1 MPSGVTIQ
9 ITVPD
14 GAGPGTILEVADP
27 GAPPPAVAAAPAYP
41 NKAAAYGGEPTG
53 QVVGIVADGM
63 HSDVSNVTA
72 LGQQTMPAGYDL
84 IGDKY
89 GIVARTL
96 GPGEEFH
103 SEPGAMVFMSE
114 FVKLSAKFGGF
125 FKTVSQAAS
134 GEALVKVS
142 YTNETNAMGYVAM
155 TPNQPFS
162 MVVPVQ
168 MQALPGG
175 TINVKRGAYMAGSP
189 DVSARAKMLPAKD
202 LTACCCG
209 GLPPI
214 IQEVHGTGTAFLS
227 ASGTVVARPLQAG
240 EEIIVDSNVIV
251 GFENT
256 VSFEV
261 RKVGGFM
268 TCCFGGEGCYNTVF
282 TGPGNVYL
290 QSINI
295 SKLMDQLVTV
305 TQEQDNADSGN
316 GAPAKSEVMAR

>member
-1 MPSGVTIQ
+1 MVQVAVPEGAVAGSQCAFVMPSGVTVQ

-14 GAGPGTILEVADP
+14 GAGPGTVLEVADP
-27 GAPPPAVAAAPAYP
+27 GAPPAAVAAPAYP
-41 NKAAAYGGEPTG
+41 SKAAAYGGQAPMG

-72 LGQQTMPAGYDL
+72 LGQQTTPAGYDVL
-84 IGDKY
+84 GDKY
-89 GIVARTL
+89 GIVAKTL

-114 FVKLSAKFGGF
+114 FVKLSAQFGGF
-125 FKTVSQAAS
+125 FKTASRFAS
-134 GEALVKVS
+134 GEALAKVA
-142 YTNETNAMGYVAM
+142 YTNDSGAPGYVAM

-175 TINVKRGAYMAGSP
+175 TINVKRGAYMAGTP

-240 EEIIVDSNVIV
+240 EEIIA
-251 GFENT
+251 
-256 VSFEV
+256 
-261 RKVGGFM
+261 RAR
-268 TCCFGGEGCYNTVF
+268 
-282 TGPGNVYL
+282 
-290 QSINI
+290 
-295 SKLMDQLVTV
+295 
-305 TQEQDNADSGN
+305 ADRPRR
-316 GAPAKSEVMAR
+316 APRRLRRWTATSSWASRTRCPSRCARSATS